1 MDIEMGVK
9 VIYWH

>member
-9 VIYWH
+9 VVYWY